1 MKWWAEE
8 RSYRNKLCFQKM
20 QRHNFRP
27 FMNARCQQVKWPKT
41 TSVFLKRIALLYS
54 HCLDVNLNDQK
65 TSHFFWCIPGM
76 LGTYTIPKIFI
87 HGLKSAISAIFQKGW
102 YGTFDFHSWVKKCH
116 FGNFSERLIWHFWTN
131 AWKSK
136 KFWVKCIHLKW

>member
-1 MKWWAEE
+1 MQLKNALKWWAEE

-54 HCLDVNLNDQK
+54 HCLDVNLNHQK
-65 TSHFFWCIPGM
+65 TSHFFWCIPRM
-76 LGTYTIPKIFI
+76 LGTYTIPKSFM
-87 HGLKSAISAIFQKGW
+87 HGLKSAILAIFSKADMAL
-102 YGTFDFHSWVKKCH
+102 FNKCMKVKK
-116 FGNFSERLIWHFWTN
+116 FLGQMYSFEVVNNST
-131 AWKSK
+131 
-136 KFWVKCIHLKW
+136 